1 MSSEDDSSDF
11 DNEISIVSAASSG
24 LAGSN
29 DSEEEE
35 EDSSEDDD
43 EFLSLKSYAHLLYIS
58 STLFLYI

>member
-35 EDSSEDDD
+35 EDSSGD
-43 EFLSLKSYAHLLYIS
+43 EFLSLKSYAQTLYIS
-58 STLFLYI
+58 SILLLYI